1 MERET
6 TFHRKV
12 NNNIPFQHVQLER
25 GKGKN
30 TRYLLI
36 FIVILEHD
44 ISLLSLSQVVESE
57 KWESC
62 FMKLAQVIPNV
73 LCRVPI

>member
-12 NNNIPFQHVQLER
+12 NNNIPFQHVFNWKEER
-25 GKGKN
+25 EKY
-30 TRYLLI
+30 YLLI

>member
-1 MERET
+1 MERES

-12 NNNIPFQHVQLER
+12 NNVPFQHVFNWNEER
-25 GKGKN
+25 EK
-30 TRYLLI
+30 YLLI
-36 FIVILEHD
+36 FIVTLEHD